1 MFYIYV
7 FVYLYLYIY
16 TLYKIFSMTPKNFHQ
31 KKITDVC
38 WQMNC
43 FGFVK
48 KMIRRNKVFIAVQ
61 SSHMYTQTASQSSN
75 SRTVEPW

>member
-31 KKITDVC
+31 KKNHRCVLTNELFWIC
-38 WQMNC
+38 
-43 FGFVK
+43 K
-48 KMIRRNKVFIAVQ
+48 KNDKK
-61 SSHMYTQTASQSSN
+61 
-75 SRTVEPW
+75 E